1 MSHQQFPI
9 QGRWVYQND
18 PQLFET
24 LRKRTLSHLQAALGR
39 VLGKADDWLFD
50 LAQKEGAVAGSP
62 PLDAMRVLRL
72 SRTPLE
78 TAFTKHFEQG
88 FEALLQ
94 QISQHKKGAHEL
106 SLVEHDQLEAQ
117 LASEVVVE
125 AITRSHGPAL
135 DAVERRFASMVGVI
149 KLETGLNPLSPSSL
163 ANGMQAA
170 QGGISLP
177 DNLRVVLFKI
187 YERELVASL
196 GALLTEL
203 NARMTTAG
211 ILPELG
217 NPRPAENVGNPAAA
231 SAPAQAGVAQARQE
245 APPADD
251 RVMFEALCELLHS
264 WRPQNGGGVIG
275 GSGVMGS
282 GAGAGGHRRPLAL
295 NEMMSVLSLLQPSVP
310 QAVHEAMSNAEA
322 SLSQLMKREMMQ
334 STGKIG
340 VPPDQVNMSTEHE
353 DAVDL
358 VGMLFDVLFDE
369 RDFEAQARTLI
380 SRLVVPYVKAAVMDR
395 RLFQYKTHPAR
406 RLLNSLSE
414 AVEGNKGEGPQEKE
428 LLHKAEETVDRL
440 VADFNED
447 IAIFETLEQELRSFL
462 EQHHRRIDLAERRAT
477 EAQRGQERLEQ
488 ARGQAAAE
496 LSRRIED
503 QSLPA
508 PLNDFL
514 SRSWSH
520 HLSMIA
526 LREGPDSAAW
536 NAALAVA
543 DSLLELLPKEGR
555 PVRSANSALQ
565 NLREPIE
572 SVLASSGITGESAGE
587 TIRNLAACIDSVKA
601 MPAQA
606 QADKPKVVAAVAAE
620 PKPALTI
627 VSDKERLD
635 YDEEDIAILRD
646 LKIGVWLDLAGE
658 DQKLHPAKL
667 SWVSPIS
674 SRLMF
679 VNRRGVRILV
689 ASVEELAAMKKLG
702 NLVLREQEHVFD
714 QAMHRVMGRLQN
726 DVA

>member
-1 MSHQQFPI
+1 
-9 QGRWVYQND
+9 
-18 PQLFET
+18 
-24 LRKRTLSHLQAALGR
+24 
-39 VLGKADDWLFD
+39 
-50 LAQKEGAVAGSP
+50 
-62 PLDAMRVLRL
+62 
-72 SRTPLE
+72 
-78 TAFTKHFEQG
+78 
-88 FEALLQ
+88 
-94 QISQHKKGAHEL
+94 
-106 SLVEHDQLEAQ
+106 
-117 LASEVVVE
+117 
-125 AITRSHGPAL
+125 
-135 DAVERRFASMVGVI
+135 
-149 KLETGLNPLSPSSL
+149 
-163 ANGMQAA
+163 
-170 QGGISLP
+170 
-177 DNLRVVLFKI
+177 
-187 YERELVASL
+187 
-196 GALLTEL
+196 
-203 NARMTTAG
+203 MTTAG

-217 NPRPAENVGNPAAA
+217 NPRPTEAAGPAAQVPGA
-231 SAPAQAGVAQARQE
+231 AHQE

-251 RVMFEALCELLHS
+251 RVMFDALCELLHS
-264 WRPQNGGGVIG
+264 WRPQFGGGSI
-275 GSGVMGS
+275 SG
-282 GAGAGGHRRPLAL
+282 GAGGPAQGPGGPRRPLAL

-334 STGKIG
+334 NTGRIG
-340 VPPDQVNMSTEHE
+340 ISSDQVNMSAEHE

-380 SRLVVPYVKAAVMDR
+380 SRLVVPYVKAAVIDR

-462 EQHHRRIDLAERRAT
+462 EQHNRRIELAERRAT
-477 EAQRGQERLEQ
+477 ESQRGQERLEQ
-488 ARGQAAAE
+488 ARTLAAAE
-496 LSRRIED
+496 LSRRVED
-503 QSLPA
+503 RALPA

-526 LREGPDSAAW
+526 LREGADSAAW
-536 NAALAVA
+536 NSALGVA
-543 DSLLELLPKEGR
+543 DSLLDLLPKDGV
-555 PVRSANSALQ
+555 PAPNVNSSVQ

-572 SVLASSGITGESAGE
+572 NVLASSGITGESASE
-587 TIRNLAACIDSVKA
+587 TIRGLAACIESVKSSPVRA
-601 MPAQA
+601 AG
-606 QADKPKVVAAVAAE
+606 DRPKVVPIAPAA
-620 PKPALTI
+620 PKPSLAI
-627 VSDKERLD
+627 VADKERLD
-635 YDEEDIAILRD
+635 YNEDDIAVLQALR
-646 LKIGVWLDLAGE
+646 IGTWLDLAGE

-702 NLVLREQEHVFD
+702 NLVLREQEQVFD
-714 QAMHRVMGRLQN
+714 QALHRVMGRLQN
-726 DVA
+726 DIA

>member
-1 MSHQQFPI
+1 MSQLHHSI

-78 TAFTKHFEQG
+78 NAFTKHFEQG
-88 FEALLQ
+88 FEALQL
-94 QISQHKKGAHEL
+94 QISAKKGGQVL
-106 SLVEHDQLEAQ
+106 SLVEADQLEAQ
-117 LASEVVVE
+117 LASEVVIE
-125 AITRSHGPAL
+125 AITRAHGPAL
-135 DAVERRFASMVGVI
+135 EAVERRLASMVGVA
-149 KLETGLNPLSPSSL
+149 KLETGQNPLSAASL

-170 QGGISLP
+170 QGDISLP
-177 DNLRVVLFKI
+177 DNLRVVQFKI

-217 NPRPAENVGNPAAA
+217 NPRPIENVSSPAAA
-231 SAPAQAGVAQARQE
+231 AAAAAAAGMNQAAQRHAMQE
-245 APPADD
+245 ADD
-251 RVMFEALCELLHS
+251 RVMFDALCELLHS
-264 WRPQNGGGVIG
+264 WRPQHGGGSMSAGIG
-275 GSGVMGS
+275 
-282 GAGAGGHRRPLAL
+282 GAGGGNRRPLAL
-295 NEMMSVLSLLQPSVP
+295 NEMISVLSLLQPAVP
-310 QAVHEAMSNAEA
+310 RAVHEAMSNAEA
-322 SLSQLMKREMMQ
+322 SLAQLMKREMLQ
-334 STGKIG
+334 NARQIG
-340 VPPDQVNMSTEHE
+340 LPPDQVSMSTDHE

-369 RDFEAQARTLI
+369 RDFEAQARTMI
-380 SRLVVPYVKAAVMDR
+380 SRLVVPYVKAAVLDR

-440 VADFNED
+440 VAEFNED

-462 EQHHRRIDLAERRAT
+462 EQHNRRIELAERRAT
-477 EAQRGQERLEQ
+477 ESQRGQERLEQ
-488 ARGQAAAE
+488 ARTLAAAE

-503 QSLPA
+503 RLLPA
-508 PLNDFL
+508 AVNDFL
-514 SRSWSH
+514 TRSWSH

-526 LREGPDSAAW
+526 LREGADSGAW
-536 NAALAVA
+536 NAALGVA
-543 DSLLELLPKEGR
+543 DSLLDLLPREGR
-555 PVRSANSALQ
+555 QNPNVGSAL
-565 NLREPIE
+565 NELRDPIE
-572 SVLASSGITGESAGE
+572 AVLASSGITGEAAAE
-587 TIRNLAACIDSVKA
+587 MIRNIGSGIESIRLQ
-601 MPAQA
+601 PLPPQA
-606 QADKPKVVAAVAAE
+606 ERPRAAVAPE
-620 PKPALTI
+620 PKPALSI

-635 YDEEDIAILRD
+635 YNEDDVSVLRD

-658 DQKLHPAKL
+658 DEKLHPAKL

-689 ASVEELAAMKKLG
+689 ASVEELAAMKKQG
-702 NLVLREQEHVFD
+702 KLVLREQEHVFD
-714 QAMHRVMGRLQN
+714 QAMHRVMGRLQS
-726 DVA
+726 DVVA

>member
-1 MSHQQFPI
+1 MSQQQFPI

-24 LRKRTLSHLQAALGR
+24 LRKRTLSHLQGALGR

-78 TAFTKHFEQG
+78 NAFTKHFEQG
-88 FEALLQ
+88 FESLLQ
-94 QISQHKKGAHEL
+94 QISLAKKDGQVL
-106 SLVEHDQLEAQ
+106 SLVEADQLEAQ
-117 LASEVVVE
+117 LASEVVIE
-125 AITRSHGPAL
+125 AITRAHGPAL
-135 DAVERRFASMVGVI
+135 DAVERRFASMVGVA
-149 KLETGLNPLSPSSL
+149 KLETGLNPLSASSL

-170 QGGISLP
+170 QADISLP

-217 NPRPAENVGNPAAA
+217 NPRPLENTASPATAAA
-231 SAPAQAGVAQARQE
+231 AAAAGQHRHQE
-245 APPADD
+245 QADD
-251 RVMFEALCELLHS
+251 RVMFDALCELLHS
-264 WRPQNGGGVIG
+264 WRPQYGGSANAGGGAG
-275 GSGVMGS
+275 G
-282 GAGAGGHRRPLAL
+282 GAGGHRRPLAL

-322 SLSQLMKREMMQ
+322 SLAQLMKREMLQ
-334 STGKIG
+334 NTGRIG
-340 VPPDQVNMSTEHE
+340 VSPDQVNMSTEHE

-369 RDFEAQARTLI
+369 RDFEAQARTMI

-462 EQHHRRIDLAERRAT
+462 EQHNRRIELAERRAT
-477 EAQRGQERLEQ
+477 ESQRGQERLEQ
-488 ARGQAAAE
+488 ARTLAAAE

-503 QSLPA
+503 RALPSA
-508 PLNDFL
+508 LNDFL

-536 NAALAVA
+536 NAALGVA
-543 DSLLELLPKEGR
+543 DSLLDLLPREGR
-555 PVRSANSALQ
+555 PSSNATSALQ

-572 SVLASSGITGESAGE
+572 AVLASSGITGESAGE
-587 TIRNLAACIDSVKA
+587 TIRSIAASIESVKLQ
-601 MPAQA
+601 PASA
-606 QADKPKVVAAVAAE
+606 QADKPKVFATAANE
-620 PKPALTI
+620 PKPALSI

-635 YDEEDIAILRD
+635 YNDDDLPLLRE

-689 ASVEELAAMKKLG
+689 ASIEELAAMKKQG